1 MKYVLNDER
10 QFTSHGFY
18 LLNGGGDFVRFRDN
32 PMMLYQHDD
41 DKPIGMW
48 ENLRIEGSEL
58 LADPLFNENDSTTQ
72 ETMDKIENGF
82 LRGLSVG
89 MYIREMEERINP
101 TTGRCAPYVT
111 AWELVEVSIVSIPSN
126 AKSLIQL
133 KILDKEHKEVLD
145 VEKLIKLSIK
155 KDEKMALKL
164 SAKVRTALKIADD
177 ASDETITAAVDGL
190 VENSTKLSA
199 RNTELEAQIEAH
211 NTKQATDLVE
221 LAIKEGRID
230 ATKKKDFI
238 TLAMSNYDLAK
249 NTLEAIPVKVS
260 LSGSVKTV
268 GTTDERASWG
278 YPDWKKNDPQ
288 GLAELKATDPEKYS
302 QICRTTKKQ

>member
-10 QFTSHGFY
+10 QLTSHGFY
-18 LLNGGGDFVRFRDN
+18 LLNSGGDFVRFRDN

-41 DKPIGMW
+41 DKPIGLW

-58 LADPLFNENDSTTQ
+58 LADPRFNENDSTTQ
-72 ETMDKIENGF
+72 EAMDKIENGF

-89 MYIREMEERINP
+89 MYIREMEERIDP

-126 AKSLIQL
+126 AKSLIRL
-133 KILDKEHKEVLD
+133 KVLDKEHKEVLD

-164 SAKVRTALKIADD
+164 SAKARTALKIAED
-177 ASDETITAAVDGL
+177 AGDEAITAAVDCM
-190 VENSTKLSA
+190 VDNSVKLSA
-199 RNTELEAQIEAH
+199 RNTELEAQIVAH

-221 LAIKEGRID
+221 LAVKDGRID

-249 NTLEAIPVKVS
+249 NTLESIPVKMS
-260 LSGSVKTV
+260 LSGSVKVTGTV
-268 GTTDERASWG
+268 DERVQWG
-278 YPDWKKNDPQ
+278 YSDWKRNDPQ

-302 QICRTTKKQ
+302 QICRTTKK